1 MGRLDGRAAVITGAA
16 GGIGWATAKR
26 FVTEGASV
34 IGVDIDA
41 ERGARMVDEVG
52 PGVTFVEADVTSPD
66 QVRAA
71 VDRCV
76 SDHGR
81 IDVLFNNAATS
92 TGGYVADLD
101 LDGFDASMK
110 LMLNGPLHGMQA
122 AIPHMIE
129 QGGGSIVNTSSVYG
143 LVAGAANAPYCAA
156 KAALINL
163 TRVTAVEYGR
173 KGIRCNAICPGVVE
187 TPMFEQVLGIG
198 LTTRE
203 EVAAMHAIG
212 RTIQPEE
219 VADLVLFLASDES
232 TAITGQAIQ
241 IDGGLL
247 LDTNLTGVPPVS

>member
-1 MGRLDGRAAVITGAA
+1 MITGVA
-16 GGIGWATAKR
+16 GGIGWATARR
-26 FVTEGASV
+26 FVAEGAKV
-34 IGVDIDA
+34 VGLDIDA
-41 ERGARMVDEVG
+41 DRGAQMVDDIG
-52 PGVTFVEADVTSPD
+52 ADHVTFVKTDVTDPD
-66 QVRAA
+66 QVTAA
-71 VDRCV
+71 VDGCV
-76 SDHGR
+76 ADHGR
-81 IDVLFNNAATS
+81 IDILFNNAATS

-101 LDGFDASMK
+101 LAGFDASIK

-129 QGGGSIVNTSSVYG
+129 QGGGAIVNTSSVYG
-143 LVAGAANAPYCAA
+143 LLAGAANAPYCSA

-163 TRVTAVEYGR
+163 TRVTALEYGR

-187 TPMFEQVLGIG
+187 TPMFEQVLSIG

-203 EVAAMHAIG
+203 EVAAKHAIG

-232 TAITGQAIQ
+232 SAITGQAIQ

-247 LDTNLTGVPPVS
+247 LETNLTGVPPVS

>member
-1 MGRLDGRAAVITGAA
+1 MITGAA
-16 GGIGWATAKR
+16 GGIGWATARR
-26 FVTEGASV
+26 FVAEGAKV
-34 IGVDIDA
+34 VGLDIDA
-41 ERGARMVDEVG
+41 DRGAQMVDDIGAEH
-52 PGVTFVEADVTSPD
+52 VTFVQTDVTDPE
-66 QVRAA
+66 QVTAA
-71 VDRCV
+71 VDGCV
-76 SDHGR
+76 ADHGR
-81 IDVLFNNAATS
+81 IDILFNNAATS

-101 LDGFDASMK
+101 LAGFDASIK

-129 QGGGSIVNTSSVYG
+129 QGSGAIVNTSSVYG
-143 LVAGAANAPYCAA
+143 LVAGAANAPYCSA

-163 TRVTAVEYGR
+163 TRVTALEYGR

-203 EVAAMHAIG
+203 EVAARHAIG

-232 TAITGQAIQ
+232 SAITGQAIQ

-247 LDTNLTGVPPVS
+247 LETNLTGVPPVS